1 MDIQGILS
9 ALLPLLPKVMMIAF
23 VILGIIALLYVL
35 YRKKG
40 GKRTFSITQLA
51 AGCLL
56 IMWFGLVMIL
66 TTFSRGANFEG
77 WVNVRLFSG
86 YLSAWNQWS
95 LSEFQ
100 LIIFNMMMFMPL
112 GFLLPLLFM
121 RMRRFTPVLLASLI
135 VTIGIELIQM
145 LSGRGIFELDDIFHN
160 TLGSVAGYLIMQAI
174 LNSVQQRKL
183 AIRSTALALCIPVA
197 FVLLFTSALVVYQS
211 KELGNLSIRPAIKQ
225 NMNGVEVK
233 LDAKLPEKAEM
244 ASLYGNDH
252 IYNVKY
258 GKQMAALVQQSFA
271 LQQKQANRIDGMN
284 RIWLFNDSNGNPF
297 TFNYNVQDSVWQL
310 SNNEGEQE
318 MKLSKQ
324 ELAKQKEFYEGW
336 LLDHHILPADTVFS
350 VQNESTLRWDIRKSV
365 SAIAQDETDFAN
377 GMIIIVPSAV
387 GQKTPQSFMHSM
399 NENKYIRK
407 VKLISPA
414 QAYEQVVRGNFSIYN
429 DLKKGDLLRVQ
440 QYELAYKYDSKGY
453 YQPVYR
459 FIGTVN
465 GEQWET
471 FIPAMS
477 NS

>member
-9 ALLPLLPKVMMIAF
+9 ALLPLLPKVIVIAF
-23 VILGIIALLYVL
+23 VVLGIIALLYVL

-40 GKRTFSITQLA
+40 GKRTFTMTQLA

-174 LNSVQQRKL
+174 LNSAQQRKL

-197 FVLLFTSALVVYQS
+197 FVLLFTSALAVYQS

-244 ASLYGNDH
+244 ASLYVNDQ
-252 IYNVKY
+252 IYNVEY
-258 GKQMAALVQQSFA
+258 GKRVAAFVQQSFE
-271 LQQKQANRIDGMN
+271 LQEKQANRIDGMN
-284 RIWLFNDSNGNPF
+284 RVWLFADPNGNLSTF
-297 TFNYNVQDSVWQL
+297 TYNVQDGGWQL
-310 SNNEGEQE
+310 YSESAGE
-318 MKLSKQ
+318 MKFSKQ
-324 ELAKQKEFYEGW
+324 ELIKQKEFYEAW
-336 LLDHHILPADTVFS
+336 LLEHKILPADTVFS
-350 VQNESTLRWDIRKSV
+350 VQNEDTLRWDIQKPV
-365 SAIAQDETDFAN
+365 NAIAQGEKDFAN
-377 GMIIIVPSAV
+377 GMVIIVPSAV
-387 GQKTPQSFMHSM
+387 GQKIPQSFIHFM
-399 NENKYIRK
+399 NENKYVRK

-414 QAYEQVVRGNFSIYN
+414 QAYEQVLQGNFSIYN

-477 NS
+477 NG